1 MEIVLN
7 NASNFNL
14 MRQLLNDLDYITLSY
29 QYDSSKASDYRG
41 NNTIITGDDASQ
53 HYQFELLT
61 NKIQELDEA
70 VLKMGYEC
78 WNNIIIDI
86 RTPSK
91 WSEIGGLS
99 NIIGTSPEAIEAL
112 KTIRQKY
119 EDKQVIVAIMNSG
132 QLFFDYPMELTEL
145 IYQITSDP
153 NSHLLMATGDVSGMD
168 CLTSDV
174 VNCFEN
180 RIVFQTENPMFSN
193 MLIGNDEATHLPSPD
208 HYCQYSTK
216 TNQIIIM

>member
-1 MEIVLN
+1 MNMQNLE
-7 NASNFNL
+7 SNVTVGHNLSMAIENSDKGTERGYMWRSNINHLFNIKSVSERNSYFDVTL
-14 MRQLLNDLDYITLSY
+14 KEPLNDYHVKTGIQDLKLNGKATVYSDKGTKIADLTFEKGIVMGPCTLF
-29 QYDSSKASDYRG
+29 
-41 NNTIITGDDASQ
+41 DD
-53 HYQFELLT
+53 
-61 NKIQELDEA
+61 
-70 VLKMGYEC
+70 
-78 WNNIIIDI
+78 
-86 RTPSK
+86 
-91 WSEIGGLS
+91 
-99 NIIGTSPEAIEAL
+99 
-112 KTIRQKY
+112 
-119 EDKQVIVAIMNSG
+119 SG

-216 TNQIIIM
+216 TNQIIIV

>member
-29 QYDSSKASDYRG
+29 QYDSSKVSDYCG
-41 NNTIITGDDASQ
+41 NNTIITGDDSSQ

-86 RTPSK
+86 RTP
-91 WSEIGGLS
+91 EHHQ
-99 NIIGTSPEAIEAL
+99 N
-112 KTIRQKY
+112 
-119 EDKQVIVAIMNSG
+119 G
-132 QLFFDYPMELTEL
+132 Q
-145 IYQITSDP
+145 
-153 NSHLLMATGDVSGMD
+153 
-168 CLTSDV
+168 
-174 VNCFEN
+174 
-180 RIVFQTENPMFSN
+180 R
-193 MLIGNDEATHLPSPD
+193 
-208 HYCQYSTK
+208 
-216 TNQIIIM
+216 

>member
-1 MEIVLN
+1 
-7 NASNFNL
+7 
-14 MRQLLNDLDYITLSY
+14 
-29 QYDSSKASDYRG
+29 
-41 NNTIITGDDASQ
+41 
-53 HYQFELLT
+53 
-61 NKIQELDEA
+61 
-70 VLKMGYEC
+70 
-78 WNNIIIDI
+78 
-86 RTPSK
+86 
-91 WSEIGGLS
+91 
-99 NIIGTSPEAIEAL
+99 
-112 KTIRQKY
+112 
-119 EDKQVIVAIMNSG
+119 MNSG

-216 TNQIIIM
+216 TNQIIIV